1 MKLTT
6 KRPTQTWTFDEGET
20 LTFRLC
26 ESLDENLAQ
35 DLAAKWYKELLT
47 GQSVQADFGLSETG
61 LGEFLEEIG
70 DSVDDTRSYADYLFN
85 VALMMR
91 LVSEAKN
98 WTLDDKPIEKG
109 RRLFAHI
116 LRDPNIKRDWTQ
128 RAYGPLHKAKLAGNA

>member
-1 MKLTT
+1 MKLQS
-6 KRPTQTWTFDEGET
+6 KRALQTWTFDEGET

-35 DLAAKWYKELLT
+35 ELAAKWYKELLT

-61 LGEFLEEIG
+61 LSEFLEEIG
-70 DSVDDTRSYADYLFN
+70 DGVDDTRSYADYLFN

-91 LVSEAKN
+91 LVSSAEN
-98 WTLDDKPIEKG
+98 WTLDGNPIEKT

-116 LRDPNIKRDWTQ
+116 LRDPKIKTDWTK
-128 RAYGPLHKAKLAGNA
+128 RAYGPLHQAKLSGNA